1 MRPGNR
7 RVIHVNSSGIC
18 ASSGSGAARWGAF
31 PAIDDGG
38 YLAVYVLHNHPASE
52 KASKRTRGDG
62 VSALKKGDE
71 VALSSG
77 MLGKIS
83 GLDANYLVLSVGNN
97 VELKF
102 QKIHVTSVLPKGTL
116 KSVGVDSD

>member
-1 MRPGNR
+1 MRK
-7 RVIHVNSSGIC
+7 
-18 ASSGSGAARWGAF
+18 AAAQQPQGGRSVLA
-31 PAIDDGG
+31 PDDGG
-38 YLAVYVLHNHPASE
+38 YFGVYVLHDHPTPTQA
-52 KASKRTRGDG
+52 AKRACRYGRI
-62 VSALKKGDE
+62 ALKKGDE

-83 GLDANYLVLSVGNN
+83 GLDDNYLVLSVGNN

-116 KSVGVDSD
+116 KSVGVESA

>member
-1 MRPGNR
+1 MLIPQAYAQAAGQPRQGGDLYLLLAMVGVLLFMYFTTIRPQR
-7 RVIHVNSSGIC
+7 
-18 ASSGSGAARWGAF
+18 
-31 PAIDDGG
+31 
-38 YLAVYVLHNHPASE
+38 
-52 KASKRTRGDG
+52 KRQKEHTAM

-83 GLDANYLVLSVGNN
+83 GLDANYLLLSVGNN

-116 KSVGVDSD
+116 KSVGVESD

>member
-1 MRPGNR
+1 
-7 RVIHVNSSGIC
+7 
-18 ASSGSGAARWGAF
+18 
-31 PAIDDGG
+31 
-38 YLAVYVLHNHPASE
+38 
-52 KASKRTRGDG
+52 
-62 VSALKKGDE
+62 E

-102 QKIHVTSVLPKGTL
+102 QKVHVTSVLPKGTL
-116 KSVGVDSD
+116 KSVGVESD